1 MNGNIIHDAA
11 YLITGVI
18 IWPICYAS
26 GFIIGLCRA
35 VGERRKSSKD

>member
-18 IWPICYAS
+18 IWPVCYAA
-26 GFIIGLCRA
+26 GFIIGLYKN
-35 VGERRKSSKD
+35 VSERFKAPGA